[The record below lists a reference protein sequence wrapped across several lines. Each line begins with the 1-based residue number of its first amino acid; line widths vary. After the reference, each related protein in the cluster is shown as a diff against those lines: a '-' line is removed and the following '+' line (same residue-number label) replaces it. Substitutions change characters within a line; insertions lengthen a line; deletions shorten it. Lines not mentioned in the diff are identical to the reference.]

1 MNTGLTTEMKE
12 FNRLYKETDNLYSRY
27 AASHGI
33 SPTMLCILYSA
44 YAEDAPCTQ
53 AQLVED
59 WGIPMQTINSCLKSM
74 EKSGLV
80 RLEFAEGSRKS
91 KSILLTELGQSEA
104 ERIIA
109 PLAQA
114 ENMALDALGAEAR
127 QQLLSLTRQHIGLL
141 RQYLFDTK

>member
-33 SPTMLCILYSA
+33 SPTMLCLLYSLCT
-44 YAEDAPCTQ
+44 EDTACTQ
-53 AQLVED
+53 TGLVD
-59 WGIPMQTINSCLKSM
+59 NWGIPMQTVNSCLKTM

-109 PLAQA
+109 PLVQA
-114 ENMALDALGAEAR
+114 ENMALDALGAEA
-127 QQLLSLTRQHIGLL
+127 QQRLLSLTRQHTGLL
-141 RQYLFDTK
+141 RQYLLDTK

>member
-1 MNTGLTTEMKE
+1 MNTVLTTQMKE
-12 FNRLYKETDNLYSRY
+12 FNRLYKEADNLYSRY

-80 RLEFAEGSRKS
+80 RLVFAEGSRKS

-109 PLAQA
+109 PLVQA
-114 ENMALDALGAEAR
+114 ENMALDALGAEA
-127 QQLLSLTRQHIGLL
+127 QQRLLSLTRQHTGLL

>member
-109 PLAQA
+109 PLVQA